1 MDYMDDMDDI
11 MVGIVD
17 YSAGNTGSVSRA
29 IGFLGGRYKIVRE
42 SSDLYDVDKLI
53 LPGVGSFGKAVE
65 RMKENELYDEIS
77 RWIKSNKPLLGICL
91 GMQLLFEGSDESPDA
106 EGFSLFKG
114 RCSKFD
120 AKKVPLIGW
129 GSIELKRDSKLFK
142 DVPDGSFFY
151 FLHSYYA
158 PSVETDALL
167 ATNSYGVEY
176 CCAAFKGSIFG
187 VQFHPEKSG
196 EAGLKVIGN
205 WMEV

>member
-1 MDYMDDMDDI
+1 MIMNDTDDV

-17 YSAGNTGSVSRA
+17 YGSGNTNSVSRA
-29 IGFLGGRYKIVRE
+29 VGFLGGRYKIVRKG
-42 SSDLYDVDKLI
+42 SDLYDVDKLI

-65 RMKENELYDEIS
+65 HMKENELYGEIN

-91 GMQLLFEGSDESPDA
+91 GMQLLFEGSDESPGA

-114 RCSKFD
+114 RCSRFNE
-120 AKKVPLIGW
+120 KKVPLIGW
-129 GSIELKRDSKLFK
+129 SSIALKRDSKIFK
-142 DVPDGSFFY
+142 EVPDSSFFY
-151 FLHSYYA
+151 FLHSYYV
-158 PSVETDALL
+158 PSVEPDELL
-167 ATNSYGVEY
+167 ATNSYGIEH

-196 EAGLKVIGN
+196 EMGLKVISN

>member
-1 MDYMDDMDDI
+1 MMMDDTDDV

-17 YSAGNTGSVSRA
+17 YGAGNTGSVSRA

-42 SSDLYDVDKLI
+42 SSDLYDVDRVI

-65 RMKENELYDEIS
+65 HMKENELYDEIN

-91 GMQLLFEGSDESPDA
+91 GMQLLFEGSDESPEA

-114 RCSKFD
+114 RCSRFN

-129 GSIELKRDSKLFK
+129 SSIALKRDSKLFK
-142 DVPDGSFFY
+142 EVPDSSFFY
-151 FLHSYYA
+151 FLHSYYV
-158 PSVETDALL
+158 PSVEADALL
-167 ATNSYGVEY
+167 ATNSYGIEY
-176 CCAAFKGSIFG
+176 CCAVFKGSIFG

-196 EAGLKVIGN
+196 EVGLKVISN